1 MRGNANLESILNS
14 VKKMLG
20 LDAEYDAFDTEIII
34 HINSVFM
41 ILQQLGVGP
50 ETGFAI
56 SDDTAVWTDF
66 IEDDVYLALVKSYMY
81 LKVRMLF
88 DPPQNSAL
96 LEAMNSQIAE
106 FEWRLNVNAESTRE

>member
-1 MRGNANLESILNS
+1 MDSILNS

-56 SDDTAVWTDF
+56 ADASTVWTDY
-66 IEDDVYLALVKSYMY
+66 IENVVFLSLVKSYMY

-96 LEAMNSQIAE
+96 LEAMKSQIAE
-106 FEWRLNVNAESTRE
+106 FEWRLNVNAESTGE